1 MAVTPNTDEA
11 FLREVDEELRRD
23 RVVRYWRNYG
33 RWTIVVIVVA
43 LIAFGGVLYWM
54 HSRNGAREAEA
65 VKMQDAVDALTGND
79 AAKAKAPVDAL
90 AASSA
95 PGNRGVAK
103 MLQADNLLKANDS
116 KGAAAKFAEV
126 ANDASIGKPIRDLA
140 LIRQTNVEYDT
151 LAPQAIVDRLKPLTA
166 KDSPW
171 LGSAGEMVALAY
183 VRLNQPQQARA
194 MFKTIAEA
202 DDVPDSIRQRA
213 VQMENVLGEGATDQ
227 KGK

>member
-1 MAVTPNTDEA
+1 LAVTPNTDEA

-23 RVVRYWRNYG
+23 RLVRFWHAYG
-33 RWTIVVIVVA
+33 RWTLAAIVVA
-43 LIAFGGVLYWM
+43 LLAFAGFLYWT
-54 HSRNGAREAEA
+54 HTSNVAKEAEQ
-65 VKMQDAVDALTGND
+65 VHMQDVVDDLSAGN
-79 AAKAKAPVDAL
+79 AAKAKPLLDTL

-103 MLQADNLLKANDS
+103 MIQADALLRANDV
-116 KGAAAKFAEV
+116 KRAAAKFAEV
-126 ANDASIGKPIRDLA
+126 AGDDAVGKPIRDLA
-140 LIRQTNVEYDT
+140 LIRQTSAEYDT
-151 LAPQAIVDRLKPLTA
+151 LAPQAVIDRLKPLA
-166 KDSPW
+166 VKDSAW

-183 VRLNQPQQARA
+183 LRLNKPQDARA

-213 VQMENVLGEGATDQ
+213 VQMENVLEQGATDQ